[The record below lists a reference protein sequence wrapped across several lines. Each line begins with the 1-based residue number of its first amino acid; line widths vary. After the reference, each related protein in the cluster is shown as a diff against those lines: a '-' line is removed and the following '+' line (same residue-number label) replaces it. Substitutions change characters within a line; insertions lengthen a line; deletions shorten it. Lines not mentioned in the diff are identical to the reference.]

1 MERYGVEGH
10 ADLARD
16 PQTNSII
23 NVNTLDY
30 SQYVARR
37 AAKNE
42 KNQKV
47 QNIEEE
53 VASMKSDIDEIK
65 FLLRELIN
73 GSRQNWIRKS

>member
-37 AAKNE
+37 AVKNE

-53 VASMKSDIDEIK
+53 VASMKNDIDEIK

-73 GSRQNWIRKS
+73 GSRQN

>member
-37 AAKNE
+37 AVKNE

-53 VASMKSDIDEIK
+53 VASMKNDIDEIK

>member
-37 AAKNE
+37 AVKNE

-53 VASMKSDIDEIK
+53 VASMKNDIDEIK

-73 GSRQNWIRKS
+73 GSRQNWTRKS